1 MKKEIKTRQQLIEKL
16 NNIDRNCVDKNMHF
30 YDLKTL
36 YEAKEYKLSAKDK
49 ADIKK
54 VASIEDDPDALKA
67 YIDSKAVEESLIEE
81 DDLEK
86 WAGIEYN
93 PEDYAGGYT
102 EWDLI
107 DSKKVPNRGRK
118 KTEYNLWYNE
128 FEDMWVCTAGDK
140 DIYYPE
146 NVVEYEAEFE
156 DEEEARK
163 WFEDYLTEE
172 YNNLDKSLS
181 EDLGPRQRKEL
192 SRLIDSWNSLNINDA
207 LYTSTTMGRI
217 FDNYLRQQGFRFN
230 QDFICPPFQEGVII
244 KLSSK
249 SLTDNTS
256 LDESMLTNDEYDYFV
271 VYRGEILQG
280 EYPTYAEAKKNAGE
294 GCIIKGVT
302 QYGGNEFEETEIEES
317 FNEEEPGFN
326 DYLLQNYGI
335 TSDDLSDEDYDR
347 AWNEFEQ
354 HISKEKNLKEDLA
367 EENIHH
373 EEVCNLE
380 IDIDV
385 SGLWGSDKYDEDRIW
400 ENLDRGDII
409 ENLEKFIT
417 ENTPE
422 GVKFDIMDYDSE
434 QKSMTAYLYIG
445 LEEELDDSD
454 IETLVFN
461 IVKNWDYQERTY
473 YEYSKGS
480 FIRPQEFEISADVYA
495 YAEVGKIYPYSEY
508 R

>member
-1 MKKEIKTRQQLIEKL
+1 MKREIETRQQLIERL
-16 NNIDRNCVDKNMHF
+16 NNIDRKCIDEGLHF
-30 YDLKTL
+30 HDLKTL
-36 YEAKEYKLSAKDK
+36 YESKEYKLSSRDK

-54 VASIEDDPDALKA
+54 VAAIEDDPETLKA
-67 YIDSKAVEESLIEE
+67 YIDSKAIEE
-81 DDLEK
+81 DID
-86 WAGIEYN
+86 WD

-128 FEDMWVCTAGDK
+128 FEDRWVCTVGDSN
-140 DIYYPE
+140 IYYPE
-146 NVVEYEAEFE
+146 NVAEYEAEFE

-172 YNNLDKSLS
+172 HNNLGES
-181 EDLGPRQRKEL
+181 
-192 SRLIDSWNSLNINDA
+192 
-207 LYTSTTMGRI
+207 
-217 FDNYLRQQGFRFN
+217 
-230 QDFICPPFQEGVII
+230 V
-244 KLSSK
+244 
-249 SLTDNTS
+249 LTD
-256 LDESMLTNDEYDYFV
+256 DEYDYFA
-271 VYRGEILQG
+271 VYKGEILQG

-294 GCIIKGVT
+294 GCVVKGVT

-354 HISKEKNLKEDLA
+354 HISKEKNIKEDLA
-367 EENIHH
+367 EENIHY

-385 SGLWGSDKYDEDRIW
+385 SGLWGSDGYDEDRIW
-400 ENLDRGDII
+400 ENLGKGDII
-409 ENLEKFIT
+409 RNLEKFIA

-434 QKSMTAYLYIG
+434 RKSMTAYLYIG

-461 IVKNWDYQERTY
+461 IIKNWDYQERTY

-480 FIRPQEFEISADVYA
+480 SIRPQEFEISADVYA